1 MDIQTW
7 VVLTG
12 AVVWL
17 GLGAYVSFVALQQ
30 RQLRQRLDQ
39 LEILNNG

>member
-1 MDIQTW
+1 MDTLTW
-7 VVLTG
+7 VVLTN

-17 GLGAYVSFVALQQ
+17 GLGVYMTFVALQQ
-30 RQLRQRLDQ
+30 KQLRQRLDQ